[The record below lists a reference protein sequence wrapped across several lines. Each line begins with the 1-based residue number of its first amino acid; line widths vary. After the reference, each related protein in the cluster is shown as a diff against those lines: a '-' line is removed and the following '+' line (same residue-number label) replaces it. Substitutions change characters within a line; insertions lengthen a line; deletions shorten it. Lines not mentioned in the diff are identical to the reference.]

1 MKIARPTPRRAR
13 ENTIPLINVVF
24 LMLIFFLVAGTIA
37 PAVDPNVAL
46 AATQEAPQSPPLA
59 ALLLDAEGQASWHGM
74 PITLDAFVQNH
85 APRED
90 EPLRL
95 GADRD
100 LPADMLIDVLGQLRA
115 LGIAG
120 IVLVTERQV

>member
-1 MKIARPTPRRAR
+1 M
-13 ENTIPLINVVF
+13 INVVF

-37 PAVDPNVAL
+37 PPVDPNVAL
-46 AATQEAPQSPPLA
+46 AATQKAPQSPPLA
-59 ALLLDAEGQASWHGM
+59 ALLLDAEGQASWHGT

-115 LGIAG
+115 LGIAD